1 MDGEMKFRGEDGKIK
16 FRGGDGDKK
25 KKNQGRR
32 W

>member
-25 KKNQGRR
+25 KNQGRR